1 MSLHLPS
8 KTLMLL
14 SLPRTW
20 KRAGDGFLSNLQDIV
35 SESAG
40 ILPLLCGKICFWAW
54 LWLRSPSLYFQEEQR
69 FLTGHSGLLDG
80 SSSSL
85 MNKSS
90 WSYLKILSVNLYGIK
105 KSSGNSHREERR
117 TPYNRWWDKQVF
129 CSVCCKNTAHL
140 ALSECVGAWW
150 PKWRASGNMLNY
162 AKGSLKN
169 LVFGWVTF

>member
-54 LWLRSPSLYFQEEQR
+54 LWFWSSSLYFQEEQS

-129 CSVCCKNTAHL
+129 CPPCFEWTCRSLVAQ
-140 ALSECVGAWW
+140 V
-150 PKWRASGNMLNY
+150 
-162 AKGSLKN
+162 KGLRQHA
-169 LVFGWVTF
+169 